1 MMNHHSV
8 CIKYPVFSSVHHKA
22 SVTTGVGN
30 AAAERR
36 KNNPYGLS
44 GGNGT
49 GTKAGGVNNAA

>member
-1 MMNHHSV
+1 MSV
-8 CIKYPVFSSVHHKA
+8 KA
-22 SVTTGVGN
+22 PFTTGVGN